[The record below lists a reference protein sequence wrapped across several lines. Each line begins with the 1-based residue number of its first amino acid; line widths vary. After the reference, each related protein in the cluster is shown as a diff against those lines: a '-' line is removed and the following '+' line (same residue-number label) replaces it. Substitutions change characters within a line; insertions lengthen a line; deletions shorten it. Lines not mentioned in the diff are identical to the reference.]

1 MAQLNDLLV
10 LGDSSLLG
18 EAKIFGTLVPGL
30 TEEILLGTSDLKWKA
45 VHAKE
50 FIGTASNALT
60 SDKLGVI
67 DVGSVNQPIYLVK
80 GVATAANTYAGG
92 TAVTLNGTS
101 KAATTASFYAPT
113 SAGTEGYLLIAD
125 KDGNPTWTQ
134 TLSALNGGTG
144 INVNPSMLVNLGST
158 TADSVFKQSPR
169 PGITGTLGVAN
180 GGTGQTSAVNAANA
194 FLNALSTSS
203 SVPED
208 NDFFISQYVNGG
220 TTTTTFHRRPV
231 KHLYTY
237 METKFD
243 ERYIQKGS
251 GNSDFV
257 NVSGDT
263 MTGTLILSKTQDA
276 AATSASTQP
285 ALIVGGLQNAQHL
298 EIDGNEILSKSN
310 GTTAATLYLNNEGG
324 LVQVGN
330 GGLTTS
336 GKLTADSLD
345 ITNTTGVSHIKFAR
359 SGGFSYLHSP
369 FDTSGT
375 GIALCVGATLSAA
388 GSALV
393 VKKSGIE
400 PGSDNTM
407 VSGTSSARW
416 KNVHAVKFTGALEG
430 NASSASYATTAGSVQ
445 WTGVTGIPDL
455 VMRREGG
462 GEVYTALGS
471 TYNGGDSNKKY
482 CVITLPDTQNG
493 VWAMYTIELLV
504 KQQYDESYGG
514 KIIIDVYHDNVS
526 TNPWRKPKAFVD
538 GNLSTSIQ
546 VYVGEQKYIYIT
558 GLKSYSTVAINKMIV
573 GDSARTCDLSSTS
586 MSWVSTLPPEGEDWD
601 CQAAAMSYGLTSGNY
616 ASYTVKKDGT
626 GATGTW
632 SIGITGASRYL
643 ETWKSDMS
651 GTYGASYRL
660 YPKWI
665 SSDVCQL
672 LVDNYTVKVDQSTR
686 AFNADNGIYYVEGN
700 TTGTAGT
707 WTGTNTNI
715 PELVA
720 GVTIAYKIGIAG
732 ASAGTTLNLTTKAG
746 ASGAKPVKR
755 NTSTFTTHI
764 GVGGIVHLT
773 YDGSNWVWDDYDSSD
788 RKVRQYSTTASK
800 AYPLLMRYT
809 DTTSSDTYISEYTRY
824 SQAVTLNPS
833 TGVLTATTFKGTL
846 DGKATSA
853 GTADV
858 ATSANSVAWGNVTG
872 KPSSYTPSSHEHSY
886 IIHTDSRGEDL
897 TPINTPKGLSVHLK
911 GSNTDGI
918 AGGANYHAVLNV
930 RSWTDYSGGPWFQMT
945 ATENNGLQY
954 RLSKDKDT
962 WDSWRTVAL
971 KETDNTFSGKN
982 TFTSGL
988 TVSGRTTG
996 SNDDAGIVVGYA
1008 TNGYAGLI
1016 LGTPNGTRSI
1026 FYFKNDGT
1034 KPWWRYNDGTASY
1047 DIAHPGK
1054 SGTIAV
1060 ISDLTW
1066 DNITGKPASLYT
1078 LPARL
1083 AEYQAT
1089 GNADANNVTQSGFY
1103 YMSTTSAGGGNRP
1116 PFENT
1121 TNDYRILATGYSSS
1135 WAQQIATNFR
1145 SNEIYF
1151 RRLEQGSWKSWVRM
1165 MTEEGGTFTGAI
1177 KAHGGIKLNSTTA
1190 QASGAPQYILG
1201 IKAFADGGDVI
1212 WQNIANVSVGY
1223 ATSAGS
1229 AASATNAGYAT
1240 SAGEAPLLSISHSSK
1255 KTTSTKKVST
1265 WDGGK
1270 SSEIKSYVWGQGWMD
1285 STNTGNSDSGDLVL
1299 GLRQGVYTTSSTELC
1314 MMIDGDYYSMG
1325 YKVAHANNS
1334 SYSWTGG
1341 TTAGPQLS
1349 LSLGGTAL
1357 TASAIPSA
1365 SSSASGVVTTAA
1377 QTFGGAKTFTG
1388 TVKST
1393 ATCGFFSEVA
1403 AGSWAYMR
1411 LQSGTKFWDVA
1422 TNTSQNDASLQL
1434 RPQGA
1439 DAGKFDIAQNGN
1451 VSVGG
1456 TTVAINNKVSLV
1468 YVAATES
1475 LDFIFN

>member
-853 GTADV
+853 
-858 ATSANSVAWGNVTG
+858 
-872 KPSSYTPSSHEHSY
+872 
-886 IIHTDSRGEDL
+886 
-897 TPINTPKGLSVHLK
+897 
-911 GSNTDGI
+911 
-918 AGGANYHAVLNV
+918 
-930 RSWTDYSGGPWFQMT
+930 
-945 ATENNGLQY
+945 
-954 RLSKDKDT
+954 
-962 WDSWRTVAL
+962 
-971 KETDNTFSGKN
+971 
-982 TFTSGL
+982 
-988 TVSGRTTG
+988 
-996 SNDDAGIVVGYA
+996 
-1008 TNGYAGLI
+1008 
-1016 LGTPNGTRSI
+1016 
-1026 FYFKNDGT
+1026 
-1034 KPWWRYNDGTASY
+1034 
-1047 DIAHPGK
+1047 
-1054 SGTIAV
+1054 
-1060 ISDLTW
+1060 
-1066 DNITGKPASLYT
+1066 
-1078 LPARL
+1078 
-1083 AEYQAT
+1083 
-1089 GNADANNVTQSGFY
+1089 
-1103 YMSTTSAGGGNRP
+1103 
-1116 PFENT
+1116 
-1121 TNDYRILATGYSSS
+1121 
-1135 WAQQIATNFR
+1135 
-1145 SNEIYF
+1145 
-1151 RRLEQGSWKSWVRM
+1151 
-1165 MTEEGGTFTGAI
+1165 
-1177 KAHGGIKLNSTTA
+1177 
-1190 QASGAPQYILG
+1190 
-1201 IKAFADGGDVI
+1201 
-1212 WQNIANVSVGY
+1212 
-1223 ATSAGS
+1223 
-1229 AASATNAGYAT
+1229 TNAGYAT